1 MKSSLTIVG
10 ESFLEVFSH
19 TASESVD
26 PSNSAKGARWCMGI
40 PVREGALAAR
50 LLRGGGG
57 GGGVAKGRL
66 RQGHR
71 RQSGVL
77 CSPARPPPA
86 EAGVGC
92 GGVGETLALPHVLRK
107 RAQPR
112 AVHWSCQMI
121 NEKLATPETSL

>member
-57 GGGVAKGRL
+57 GRRSQGSTEAGAPEAVRRPLLSSAASPSRSRGGVW
-66 RQGHR
+66 
-71 RQSGVL
+71 
-77 CSPARPPPA
+77 
-86 EAGVGC
+86 
-92 GGVGETLALPHVLRK
+92 GGGGDACFASRS
-107 RAQPR
+107 Q
-112 AVHWSCQMI
+112 
-121 NEKLATPETSL
+121 EKSTA

>member
-57 GGGVAKGRL
+57 RRSQGSTEAGAPEAVRRPLLSSAASPSRSRGGVWGGGGDACFASRS
-66 RQGHR
+66 Q
-71 RQSGVL
+71 
-77 CSPARPPPA
+77 
-86 EAGVGC
+86 
-92 GGVGETLALPHVLRK
+92 
-107 RAQPR
+107 
-112 AVHWSCQMI
+112 
-121 NEKLATPETSL
+121 EKSTA